1 MRTCLHLKADGYPE
15 RIFMTLSIGIDYK
28 VGNWRTCLT
37 ENGQTLELSTF
48 TDARSVYSYVEGIC
62 AYYPEPII
70 GLSSPLGTSFVSLS
84 DAAQIQRQTN
94 GEEETTQNDLQDF
107 LRSTN
112 AINLKSYSLPA
123 IKYLPSVPR
132 YRRLKKS
139 HMGSSDRLCSV
150 ATLLYRMRQQEATW
164 PEMRFLYL
172 EVGSTSRSIT
182 VVKDGCIIDGIGEV
196 APINDGEVDAV
207 DVEQAFWE
215 GLTQDLAGLM
225 AIHHFE
231 DVVIVDCVSS
241 NGEQKQRSSVIEQ
254 LGDNY
259 QFYMFPRRE
268 SEPEGFETAI
278 GASILAEGLY
288 HPGLAAEVTE
298 HLLSSL
304 AQP

>member
-15 RIFMTLSIGIDYK
+15 RIFMTFSIGIDYK

-107 LRSTN
+107 RRATN

-172 EVGSTSRSIT
+172 EV
-182 VVKDGCIIDGIGEV
+182 
-196 APINDGEVDAV
+196 APINDEEVDTV

-288 HPGLAAEVTE
+288 YPGLAAEVTE

>member
-1 MRTCLHLKADGYPE
+1 MA
-15 RIFMTLSIGIDYK
+15 LSIGIDYK

-48 TDARSVYSYVEGIC
+48 TDARSAYSYVERIC

-70 GLSSPLGTSFVSLS
+70 GLSSQSGTSFVSLS
-84 DAAQIQRQTN
+84 AQIQHAIN
-94 GEEETTQNDLQDF
+94 GEEETAQKDLQDF
-107 LRSTN
+107 LRATN
-112 AINLKSYSLPA
+112 AINLKGYNLPA
-123 IKYLPSVPR
+123 IKYLPSVPH
-132 YRRLKKS
+132 YRRLKQR
-139 HMGSSDRLCSV
+139 HMGTSDRLCSV

-172 EVGSTSRSIT
+172 EVGPTSHSIT
-182 VVKDGCIIDGIGEV
+182 VIKDGCIVDGIGEIS
-196 APINDGEVDAV
+196 PINDEEAV

-215 GLTQDLAGLM
+215 CLVQDLAGLM

-231 DVVIVDCVSS
+231 DVVIMDRVSS
-241 NGEQKQRSSVIEQ
+241 NGEQKQRSLVVEQ

-259 QFYMFPRRE
+259 QLYMFPHRE
-268 SEPEGFETAI
+268 SEPEGFEAAI